1 MSTPTFADML
11 IERLTNE
18 QYEEVDKK
26 LKSMKDTIKTFK
38 TQEQLD
44 KLTAEIIG
52 ELFGNEK
59 GKFIKMDDREKLDF
73 LFNKMSPEDQNALMQ
88 LYITESKVRT
98 SQNPN
103 QVGPL
108 VKGSTNTTGLDT
120 TLAVD
125 SHATY
130 GGKRNK
136 SKKPKRRNSRSKR
149 RKTVSKR
156 RR

>member
-1 MSTPTFADML
+1 MSTPTFADELMV
-11 IERLTNE
+11 RLTDE
-18 QYEEVDKK
+18 QYEQVENQ

-38 TQEQLD
+38 TQEQLN

-59 GKFIKMDDREKLDF
+59 SKFIKMDDREKLDF
-73 LFNKMSPEDQNALMQ
+73 LFNKMSPERQNELMR
-88 LYITESKVRT
+88 LYVAESKVRT
-98 SQNPN
+98 SQKPN
-103 QVGPL
+103 KGVPPD
-108 VKGSTNTTGLDT
+108 KGSTNTTDSSAVS
-120 TLAVD
+120 AVD
-125 SHATY
+125 SAHTI

-149 RKTVSKR
+149 RKTLSKR

>member
-1 MSTPTFADML
+1 
-11 IERLTNE
+11 
-18 QYEEVDKK
+18 
-26 LKSMKDTIKTFK
+26 MKDTIKTFK
-38 TQEQLD
+38 TQEQLN

-59 GKFIKMDDREKLDF
+59 SEFIKMDDRKKLDF
-73 LFNKMSPEDQNALMQ
+73 LFNKMSPERQNELMR
-88 LYITESKVRT
+88 LYVAESKVRT
-98 SQNPN
+98 SQKPN
-103 QVGPL
+103 KGVPPA
-108 VKGSTNTTGLDT
+108 KGSTNTTVSSAVS
-120 TLAVD
+120 AVD
-125 SHATY
+125 SADNI